1 MADIRDRKII
11 TTSWDDGH
19 PLDKKLCSLLKT
31 CNIKGTIYAPL
42 EYPNYDTLNLEDLKN
57 ISKEFEIGSHTYS
70 HQILPQLPKEE
81 IMTELIK
88 SKEKLEE
95 ITDHDVVSFCYPD
108 GKYNQKVIDCVRKSG
123 YKGAR
128 TTSLFRTNI
137 SNPYLMGT
145 TIQAVDRMLLSK
157 GKQVLTAD
165 DKNLRNYL
173 LSDNRIFKNWYSLA
187 ISSFDYV
194 MENGGIW
201 HLWGHSKE
209 IEDNND
215 WQQLERVLEY
225 ISLNGKINNAEFLTN
240 GEILTEL
247 F

>member
-1 MADIRDRKII
+1 M
-11 TTSWDDGH
+11 
-19 PLDKKLCSLLKT
+19 
-31 CNIKGTIYAPL
+31 
-42 EYPNYDTLNLEDLKN
+42 
-57 ISKEFEIGSHTYS
+57 
-70 HQILPQLPKEE
+70 
-81 IMTELIK
+81 
-88 SKEKLEE
+88 
-95 ITDHDVVSFCYPD
+95 
-108 GKYNQKVIDCVRKSG
+108 IDCVRKSG

-225 ISLNGKINNAEFLTN
+225 ISLNGKTNNAEFLTN